1 MTEAMPAFPSF
12 PTPPTTSAPSAP
24 PSNSQMEDLRRK
36 TDRVLNELR
45 KIILGQ
51 DEVLEHLLVA
61 LLCEGHVLLEG
72 VPGTGKTLMVK
83 MLSRCLDLRF
93 NRVQFTPDL
102 MPSDVL
108 GTNIFDL
115 QKNEFRLARGPV
127 FTDILLAD
135 EINRAPAK
143 TQSAL
148 LECMEERQVTIDGV
162 RHSIG
167 EFFTCFATQNPVEY
181 EGTYPL
187 PEAQLDRFLLKVIV
201 DYPSADEEDMILQAV
216 DKGFDARRLEQAG
229 VTRVATKE
237 DLMGLKARV
246 RTIRVDEPIRKY
258 IRDVV
263 RSTRSSPSLLM
274 GGGPRASI
282 HLLVASKAM
291 AALRARDFVTPD
303 DVKSMAYPVMRH
315 RIILRPD
322 AELEGMT
329 HDQVIRKVIDGVKV
343 PR

>member
-1 MTEAMPAFPSF
+1 MTDFSPAAG
-12 PTPPTTSAPSAP
+12 PPTAT
-24 PSNSQMEDLRRK
+24 QMDELRRR
-36 TDRVLNELR
+36 TDRVLAEL
-45 KIILGQ
+45 KKVVVGQ

-83 MLSRCLDLRF
+83 LLARCLDLRF

-102 MPSDVL
+102 MPSDVI
-108 GTNIFDL
+108 GTNVFDL
-115 QKNEFRLARGPV
+115 QRNEFRLAKGPV

-162 RHSIG
+162 RHPVG
-167 EFFTCFATQNPVEY
+167 EFFTAFATQNPVEY

-201 DYPSADEEDMILQAV
+201 DYPSADEEDLILQAV
-216 DKGFDARRLEQAG
+216 DRGFDARRLDDVA
-229 VTRVATKE
+229 VTRIATRD
-237 DLMGLKARV
+237 DLVLMKKRV
-246 RTIRVDEPIRKY
+246 RTIRIDDPIRRY
-258 IRDVV
+258 VRDVV
-263 RSTRSSPSLLM
+263 RSTRESPSLLM

-303 DVKSMAYPVMRH
+303 DVKSMAYPVLRH
-315 RIILRPD
+315 RIVLRPD
-322 AELEGMT
+322 AELEGLT

>member
-1 MTEAMPAFPSF
+1 MTDALPAAA
-12 PTPPTTSAPSAP
+12 PTA
-24 PSNSQMEDLRRK
+24 SQMDDLRRK
-36 TDRVLNELR
+36 TDRVLSEL
-45 KIILGQ
+45 KKVVVGQ

-83 MLSRCLDLRF
+83 LLARCLDLRF

-102 MPSDVL
+102 MPSDVI
-108 GTNIFDL
+108 GTNIYDL
-115 QKNEFRLARGPV
+115 QRNDFRLAKGPV

-143 TQSAL
+143 TQSSL

-162 RHSIG
+162 RHPVG
-167 EFFTCFATQNPVEY
+167 EFFTAFATQNPVEY

-201 DYPSADEEDMILQAV
+201 EYPSAEEEDLILQAV
-216 DKGFDARRLEQAG
+216 DKGFDAKRLDEQT
-229 VTRVATKE
+229 VTRVATRE
-237 DLMGLKARV
+237 DLIGLKNRV
-246 RTIRVDEPIRKY
+246 RTIRVEEPIRRY
-258 IRDVV
+258 VRDVV
-263 RSTRSSPSLLM
+263 RSTRESPSLLM

-282 HLLVASKAM
+282 HLLIASKAM
-291 AALRARDFVTPD
+291 AALRGRDFVTPD
-303 DVKSMAYPVMRH
+303 DVKSMAYPVLRH
-315 RIILRPD
+315 RIVLRPD
-322 AELEGMT
+322 AELEGLT

>member
-1 MTEAMPAFPSF
+1 MSDVSPAAAP
-12 PTPPTTSAPSAP
+12 PTPT
-24 PSNSQMEDLRRK
+24 QMDELRRK
-36 TDRVLNELR
+36 TDRVLAEL
-45 KIILGQ
+45 KKVVVGQ

-83 MLSRCLDLRF
+83 LLARCLDLRF

-108 GTNIFDL
+108 GTNVFDL
-115 QKNEFRLARGPV
+115 QRNEFRLAKGPV

-162 RHSIG
+162 RHPVG
-167 EFFTCFATQNPVEY
+167 EFFTAFATQNPVEY

-187 PEAQLDRFLLKVIV
+187 PEAQLDRFLLKIHV
-201 DYPSADEEDMILQAV
+201 DYPSAEEEDQILLAV
-216 DKGFDARRLEQAG
+216 DRGFDARRLEDVG
-229 VTRVATKE
+229 VTRIATRE
-237 DLMGLKARV
+237 DLVALKNRV
-246 RTIRVDEPIRKY
+246 RTIRVDEPIRRY
-258 IRDVV
+258 VRDVV
-263 RSTRSSPSLLM
+263 RSTRESPSLLM

-291 AALRARDFVTPD
+291 AALRGRDFVTPD
-303 DVKSMAYPVMRH
+303 DVKSMAYPVLRH
-315 RIILRPD
+315 RIVLRPD
-322 AELEGMT
+322 AELEGLT

>member
-1 MTEAMPAFPSF
+1 MTDAFPAAAA
-12 PTPPTTSAPSAP
+12 PPTQT
-24 PSNSQMEDLRRK
+24 QMDDLRRK
-36 TDRVLNELR
+36 TDRVLAEL
-45 KIILGQ
+45 KKVVVGQ
-51 DEVLEHLLVA
+51 EEVLEHLLVA

-83 MLSRCLDLRF
+83 LLARCLDLRF

-102 MPSDVL
+102 MPSDVI
-108 GTNIFDL
+108 GTNVFDL
-115 QKNEFRLARGPV
+115 QKNEFRLAKGPV

-143 TQSAL
+143 TQSSL

-162 RHSIG
+162 RHPVG
-167 EFFTCFATQNPVEY
+167 EFFTAFATQNPVEY

-187 PEAQLDRFLLKVIV
+187 PEAQLDRFLLKVHV
-201 DYPSADEEDMILQAV
+201 DYPSAEEEDQILLAV
-216 DKGFDARRLEQAG
+216 DRGFDARRLEDAS
-229 VTRVATKE
+229 VVRVATRE
-237 DLMGLKARV
+237 DLIALKKRV
-246 RTIRVDEPIRKY
+246 RTIRVDEPIRRY
-258 IRDVV
+258 VRDVV
-263 RSTRSSPSLLM
+263 RSTRESPSLLM

-291 AALRARDFVTPD
+291 AALRMRDFVTPD
-303 DVKSMAYPVMRH
+303 DVKSMAYPVLRH
-315 RIILRPD
+315 RIVLRPD
-322 AELEGMT
+322 AELEGLT